1 MAYQPSEQGIRVY
14 GSMEAP
20 CGDCAV
26 ASKIDF
32 ESASKSPSGFWW
44 LDDKT
49 IKELI
54 SLVSA

>member
-1 MAYQPSEQGIRVY
+1 
-14 GSMEAP
+14 MEAP
-20 CGDCAV
+20 RGDCAV
-26 ASKIDF
+26 ASKIAF

-49 IKELI
+49 I